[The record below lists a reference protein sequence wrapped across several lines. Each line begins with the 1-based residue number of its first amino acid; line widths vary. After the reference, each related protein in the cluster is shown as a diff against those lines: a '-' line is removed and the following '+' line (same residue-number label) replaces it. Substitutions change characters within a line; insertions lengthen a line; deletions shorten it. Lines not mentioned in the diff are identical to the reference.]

1 MNLATRGRFVM
12 EALKILAGTSKKRS
26 LNELRVIVALERA
39 IARLESHPRLSSHIV
54 FKGGFV
60 LLKTLETVRFTRD
73 VDALALGIARERVPE
88 MVDRALKRDL
98 DDGLWYGDLQVE
110 DLVDQGSYGGFRF
123 NCAFQIG
130 EPPKEGDAKIKKLSR
145 IHIDVGFGDPVEVL
159 PKKEPMISILPSGRP
174 VSWSVYPL
182 EYIFAEKLEALFSR
196 GSANSRAKDV
206 YDLPLI
212 FSNCANQKSLLKA
225 VLRTFTHRETPVP
238 DSFVIT
244 AEAFD
249 LSILRGAWPSV
260 ELMGA
265 TQTFDESWR
274 ETLGCLQLLD
284 SLKSKLE

>member
-1 MNLATRGRFVM
+1 MNRATQGRSVM
-12 EALKILAGTSKKRS
+12 EALKTLANASKKRS

-88 MVDRALKRDL
+88 MVDRALKLEL

-110 DLVDQGSYGGFRF
+110 DLVDQGAYGGYRF

-130 EPPKEGDAKIKKLSR
+130 DPPKGSDAKIKKLSR
-145 IHIDVGFGDPVEVL
+145 VHIDVGFGDPVETV
-159 PKKEPMISILPSGRP
+159 PKKQPMISVLPSGQGRP
-174 VSWSVYPL
+174 ISWSVYPL

-206 YDLPLI
+206 YDMPLI
-212 FSNCANQKSLLKA
+212 FSNCASKKSLLKA

-238 DSFVIT
+238 DSFFIT
-244 AEAFD
+244 AGAFD

-265 TQTFDESWR
+265 ARTFDESWR
-274 ETLGCLQLLD
+274 ETLACLQLLD
-284 SLKSKLE
+284 SLK